1 MHWIIQVEAK
11 GKLRKIRNTA
21 LPQQHSHSRVLHS
34 DSFMWRRASDWKKHL
49 SNKSNHP
56 KFNALFK
63 LDLQSM
69 TLGVQV
75 DSIFPCLS
83 TMRWEGAMLSRHFCV
98 GSVVCCHLAIWRCLH
113 AWCSTQLLLP
123 RSNRYEVLDVASAP
137 WKRFK
142 NERMARRVCH
152 ALAESIEV
160 DEPEMYKELRRY
172 TQEKLESF
180 FFKTLHADICAHIVQ
195 TVVLT
200 NHH

>member
-21 LPQQHSHSRVLHS
+21 LLQQRSHSKVLHS
-34 DSFMWRRASDWKKHL
+34 WEEGPLTEKSIYHT
-49 SNKSNHP
+49 KSNHP

-98 GSVVCCHLAIWRCLH
+98 GTVVCCHLAIWRCLH

-123 RSNRYEVLDVASAP
+123 RSNGYEVLDVASAS

-172 TQEKLESF
+172 TQEKLESLF
-180 FFKTLHADICAHIVQ
+180 NFTCRHRCTYCADSGSD
-195 TVVLT
+195 
-200 NHH
+200 